1 MSLVQF
7 LRILMARRWMI
18 LATLI
23 SCVVVALVV
32 ASLLPKRYPATARVM
47 LDVVKPDPVTGQ
59 MVAAQMMGG
68 YTRTQLELVTDYRVA
83 GEVVDKL
90 GMTSNP
96 AVIARWQEDTGGTGD
111 MRRWAA
117 QQIID
122 NTAAGMVDFSNIM
135 EIQFTSNDP
144 AYARSVAAMLREA
157 YIDATL
163 RFRTDSAGRT
173 AEWYREQAEKARR
186 TLLTAEANKSA
197 FEKANNLVLLANGVD
212 PESAKLQS
220 LQEALM
226 AARGAASQAQFQSAM
241 AVQGSSQV
249 DQINGQ
255 LAEVNNQLEI
265 ALQRYG
271 TAHPTYK
278 ALTSRRES
286 LQRELARAT
295 SDARMMGG
303 GVNNFAQGNIAQLTA
318 DYNAQKLRVMDM
330 QDTIN
335 QLQKL
340 QREVAAAQ
348 ERYDKA
354 AQRTAD
360 LRLEADVS
368 ESGLVVLGDVIG
380 SNEPSF
386 PNIPMIAGLSVVFGL
401 LLGIVLA
408 LFAELLARRVRGAE
422 DLAFASK
429 APVLAVIA
437 ESRKARTGSL
447 WQRITG
453 RFGPQDKADWQA
465 AQ

>member
-18 LATLI
+18 LATLL
-23 SCVVVALVV
+23 SCVVVALAV
-32 ASLLPKRYPATARVM
+32 ASVLPKRYPATARVM

-59 MVAAQMMGG
+59 MIAGGMMGG
-68 YTRTQLELVTDYRVA
+68 YTRTQTELVTDYRVA

-96 AVIARWQEDTGGTGD
+96 TVIARWQADTGGVGD

-117 QQIID
+117 QQISD
-122 NTAAGMVDFSNIM
+122 NTNARMVDFSNIM
-135 EIQFTSNDP
+135 EIQFIASDP
-144 AYARSVAAMLREA
+144 VYARSVAAMLREA

-173 AEWYREQAEKARR
+173 AEWYRDQAEKARR
-186 TLLTAEANKSA
+186 QLLAAEAAKSA
-197 FEKANNLVLLANGVD
+197 FEKANNLVILPTGID

-220 LQEALM
+220 LQDALM
-226 AARGAASQAQFQSAM
+226 AARGTASQAQMQSQL
-241 AVQGSSQV
+241 AVQGSNQV
-249 DQINGQ
+249 DQVNTQ
-255 LAEVNNQLEI
+255 LADVENQLEV
-265 ALQRYG
+265 AEQRYG

-278 ALTSRRES
+278 ALVSRKAA
-286 LQRELARAT
+286 LQKELARET
-295 SDARMMGG
+295 EKARSLGG
-303 GVNNFAQGNIAQLTA
+303 GVNSFAQGNITTLTN
-318 DYNAQKLRVMDM
+318 DYNAQKQRVMAM

-335 QLQKL
+335 QLMKL
-340 QREVAAAQ
+340 QREVNASQ

-354 AQRTAD
+354 AARTAD
-360 LRLEADVS
+360 LRLQADVS
-368 ESGLVVLGDVIG
+368 ESGLVVLGDVVG
-380 SNEPSF
+380 SNTPSF
-386 PNIPMIAGLSVVFGL
+386 PNIPLIGSLAVIFGL
-401 LLGIVLA
+401 MLGIVLA
-408 LFAELLARRVRGAE
+408 LVAELLARRVRGAE

-437 ESRKARTGSL
+437 ENRKPSSGL

-453 RFGPQDKADWQA
+453 RFRPQDKADWQA